1 MCIGGTIE
9 AEYVAPSQ
17 DGEIGITRA
26 ELERRIEEIKNRMI
40 SEVRRY
46 YEKRREVVR
55 IYDKERLEL
64 VERYAEK
71 RLKLAK
77 RDNKKLEKDVK
88 KLIEGKDRSCAEE
101 FRKLIARSDRELNRI
116 DEEWRE
122 AMERLGKRRRKA
134 MKRLDREHQKTMKRM
149 NREHQEVIDRG
160 FRED

>member
-1 MCIGGTIE
+1 MVGDRLSGIFFGKIIPKNDGGCAGNDGALDVWDFGGCEGSGVGNRGELLWMCIGGTIE

-26 ELERRIEEIKNRMI
+26 ELERRIEEIRNRMI

-71 RLKLAK
+71 CLKLAK
-77 RDNKKLEKDVK
+77 
-88 KLIEGKDRSCAEE
+88 
-101 FRKLIARSDRELNRI
+101 
-116 DEEWRE
+116 
-122 AMERLGKRRRKA
+122 KR
-134 MKRLDREHQKTMKRM
+134 
-149 NREHQEVIDRG
+149 
-160 FRED
+160 